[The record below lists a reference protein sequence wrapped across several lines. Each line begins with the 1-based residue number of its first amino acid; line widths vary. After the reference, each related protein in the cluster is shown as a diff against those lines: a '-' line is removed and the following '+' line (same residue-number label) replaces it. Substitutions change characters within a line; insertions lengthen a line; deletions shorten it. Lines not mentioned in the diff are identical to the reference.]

1 MWNAMSKKTRLLFL
15 FLMPFSLSCSFSM
28 DWVPTPTPTVFVFPT
43 ETAVA
48 IPPLTSEMIENM
60 EYTLQDLNGN
70 NRAYHLTDGSF
81 QSSADSAPLEF
92 VSVVLGEQIVFG
104 DLNGDGADDAAATI
118 AVNYG
123 GTGVFVSVAAVVN
136 ENGKPRHAASWLI
149 DDRPQVND
157 LKVQN
162 GTIFVDAVIHGP
174 NDPGCCPAQPITQTY
189 RLTASGLTLVRAT
202 SKTPGG
208 LERVITIQSPFDGS
222 EVSGAVRIQG
232 AVTIA
237 PFENT
242 LGYRVYNDQGNEIAA
257 GPLMVSAP
265 DLGAPGTF
273 DATLDLSALAPGP
286 ILLIIADFSAADGS
300 VLAMDSVRLIVR

>member
-1 MWNAMSKKTRLLFL
+1 MRRRSLLL
-15 FLMPFSLSCSFSM
+15 LILLIPFSLSCSFSM

-43 ETAVA
+43 ETAVVV
-48 IPPLTSEMIENM
+48 PPLTSEMIENM

-70 NRAYHLTDGSF
+70 NRAYRLTDGAFHSG
-81 QSSADSAPLEF
+81 ADPASPDF
-92 VSVVLGEQIVFG
+92 VSVRLGEQIVFG
-104 DLNGDGADDAAATI
+104 DLNDDGAEDAAVTI

-123 GTGVFVSVAAVVN
+123 GTGVFVSVAAVLN
-136 ENGKPRHAASWLI
+136 ENGRPRHAASWMI

-157 LKVQN
+157 LKIQN
-162 GTIFVDAVIHGP
+162 GTVFVDAVIHGP
-174 NDPGCCPAQPITQTY
+174 NDPGCCPAQPVTQTY

-208 LERVITIQSPFDGS
+208 LERVITIESPFDGS
-222 EVSGAVRIQG
+222 EVSGAVQIRG
-232 AVTIA
+232 NVTIA
-237 PFENT
+237 PFENN
-242 LGYRVYNDQGNEIAA
+242 LSYRIYNDQGNEIAA
-257 GPLMVSAP
+257 GPMMVSAP

-273 DATLDLSALAPGP
+273 DATLDLSAFAPGP

>member
-1 MWNAMSKKTRLLFL
+1 
-15 FLMPFSLSCSFSM
+15 M
-28 DWVPTPTPTVFVFPT
+28 DWMPTPTPTVFVFPT
-43 ETAVA
+43 ETAVVL
-48 IPPLTSEMIENM
+48 PPLTSEIVKNM

-70 NRAYHLTDGSF
+70 NRAYRLTDGSF
-81 QSSADSAPLEF
+81 QSGADPASADFA
-92 VSVVLGEQIVFG
+92 SVALGEQIVFG
-104 DLNGDGADDAAATI
+104 DLNGDGADDAAVTI

-149 DDRPQVND
+149 DDRPQIND

-174 NDPGCCPAQPITQTY
+174 NDPGCCPAQPVTQTY

-208 LERVITIQSPFDGS
+208 LDRVITIESPFDGS

-232 AVTIA
+232 SVTIA
-237 PFENT
+237 PFENN
-242 LGYRVYNDQGNEIAA
+242 LSYRIYNDQGNEVAA

-273 DATLDLSALAPGP
+273 DAALDLSNFPMGP
-286 ILLIIADFSAADGS
+286 ILLVIADFSAADGS
-300 VLAMDSVRLIVR
+300 VLAMDSVQLIVR